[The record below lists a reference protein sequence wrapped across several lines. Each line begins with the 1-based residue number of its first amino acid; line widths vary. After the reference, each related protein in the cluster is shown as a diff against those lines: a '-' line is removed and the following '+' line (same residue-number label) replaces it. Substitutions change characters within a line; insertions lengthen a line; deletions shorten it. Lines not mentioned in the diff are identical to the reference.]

1 MIYQVVSTKTKNEIE
16 SQLTERA
23 KGFGFG
29 VLGSYD
35 FKEILESKGFPIE
48 REITVYEL
56 CNPVGAQQA
65 LSELPEISVYLPCRL
80 SIYREGDRTVLA
92 TIGFEDILSSVNVE
106 KGLQEHFTTLF
117 ERLKGLM
124 KSWEE

>member
-1 MIYQVVSTKTKNEIE
+1 MIYRVTSTKTKSEIK
-16 SQLTERA
+16 SQLAERA
-23 KGFGFG
+23 KSFGFG

-56 CNPVGAQQA
+56 CNPAGAQQA

-80 SIYREGDRTVLA
+80 SIYREGARTVLA
-92 TIGFEDILSSVNVE
+92 TIGFEDILSSVKVE
-106 KGLQEHFTTLF
+106 KDLQEHFTTLF

>member
-1 MIYQVVSTKTKNEIE
+1 MIYRVTSTKTKSEIE
-16 SQLTERA
+16 SQLAERA
-23 KGFGFG
+23 KSFGFG

-56 CNPVGAQQA
+56 CNPAGAQQA

-80 SIYREGDRTVLA
+80 SIYREGDRTILA
-92 TIGFEDILSSVNVE
+92 TIGFEDVLASVEVE
-106 KGLQEHFTTLF
+106 STLQEHFTTLF